1 MSFYEGN
8 THVSDP
14 GYPEDTNASG
24 STNGATAPGAN
35 MAVSNGV
42 LLIIGTA
49 FVALFLLGKVTRK
62 SKI

>member
-1 MSFYEGN
+1 MEN
-8 THVSDP
+8 TYVSNP
-14 GYPEDTNASG
+14 GQTDEASG

-35 MAVSNGV
+35 MQVTHGV
-42 LLIIGTA
+42 LLIIGSA